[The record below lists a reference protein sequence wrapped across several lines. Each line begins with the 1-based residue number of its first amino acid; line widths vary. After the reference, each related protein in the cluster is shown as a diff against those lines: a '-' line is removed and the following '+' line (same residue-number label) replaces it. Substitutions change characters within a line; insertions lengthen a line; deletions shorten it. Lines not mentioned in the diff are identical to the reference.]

1 MDKREFIW
9 IRINDLG
16 NSHFLSDNE
25 SSFDTVLLNAEFA
38 LVQNS
43 PITASANP
51 SPSITLNVTGYFSSA
66 AGSGSFFVPASVP
79 TSAAHEE
86 DDDSV
91 QTPTADPGSAL
102 IVGVLSRSKTDTSD
116 LESREWDRLVV
127 GYLSLLCHRLWRILR
142 HL

>member
-25 SSFDTVLLNAEFA
+25 SAFDTVLLNAEFA
-38 LVQNS
+38 LVQIS

-51 SPSITLNVTGYFSSA
+51 SPSITLNVTGYFWSSA
-66 AGSGSFFVPASVP
+66 AGGGSFFVPASVP

-91 QTPTADPGSAL
+91 QTLLQILAVHLSLAF
-102 IVGVLSRSKTDTSD
+102 LSRSKTDTSD

-142 HL
+142 Q